1 MSQIVLGIFK
11 IRNTLRILEQSENE
25 VPDFLLSWS
34 HYLILMRIQ
43 NDAERNFYEIEC
55 ANQHWGV
62 RQLQRQVGSCLYE
75 RLALSRDKDEVMR
88 LAKEGQTVEKPS
100 DVIKRV

>member
-11 IRNTLRILEQSENE
+11 IRNTLRILGQSENE

-34 HYLILMRIQ
+34 HYLILMRIT

-55 ANQHWGV
+55 ANQHLGV
-62 RQLQRQVGSCLYE
+62 DNCS
-75 RLALSRDKDEVMR
+75 DKWEVVFM
-88 LAKEGQTVEKPS
+88 S
-100 DVIKRV
+100 DWP

>member
-1 MSQIVLGIFK
+1 
-11 IRNTLRILEQSENE
+11 
-25 VPDFLLSWS
+25 
-34 HYLILMRIQ
+34 MRIT

-55 ANQHWGV
+55 ANQHWGG
-62 RQLQRQVGSCLYE
+62 QLQRQVGSCLYE

-88 LAKEGQTVEKPS
+88 LAKDGQTVEKPS